1 MKIFIFRRDLRIVD
15 NTSLLSMI
23 KSKHI
28 PIFIFDTQQIEN
40 INDSYLKLPTLIVSN
55 PINPK
60 QKLIFHKDFL
70 YYLGYKDVSNKYFIE
85 VKQEIIKHLFEIQPP
100 YVLKLWKDWNNIFP
114 NVNTEKCLKSNGYC
128 AIQLS
133 KRKFCF
139 RHEMS

>member
-60 QKLIFHKDFL
+60 PKLIFHKDF
-70 YYLGYKDVSNKYFIE
+70 SNKYFIE
-85 VKQEIIKHLFEIQPP
+85 VIMTI
-100 YVLKLWKDWNNIFP
+100 
-114 NVNTEKCLKSNGYC
+114 
-128 AIQLS
+128 
-133 KRKFCF
+133 
-139 RHEMS
+139 